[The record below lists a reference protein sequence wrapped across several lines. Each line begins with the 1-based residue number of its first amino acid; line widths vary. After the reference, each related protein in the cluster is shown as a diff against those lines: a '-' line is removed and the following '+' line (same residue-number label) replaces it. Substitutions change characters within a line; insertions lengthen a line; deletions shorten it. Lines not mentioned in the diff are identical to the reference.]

1 MSIVVGVD
9 PAHRSASALHLAAML
24 ARSSGTDL
32 LVAAVVPPAWP
43 TTAGGAD
50 AEWRG
55 YTRDNADSA
64 LDHAAAVLGGSVAA
78 EYLLRE
84 APSAR
89 RGLVELAE
97 EREASMIVVGSAVN
111 AQPGRI
117 ALGSASD
124 TLLHASSVPVAL
136 APRGYRTGEGARVGR
151 VTAAYRGTG
160 ESSGLVFGAAGVATS
175 VGAELRIA
183 SFAVVPPDS
192 GTSGAGL
199 DAELPIA
206 DAWAADVERHAATL
220 VRQVTESPD
229 APEVSGIA
237 VGIGETW
244 ESALADVGW
253 EPGEVLVVGSSTL
266 GPIARVFLG
275 SHAAKIVRH
284 SPVPVVV
291 VPHGI
296 AGRDRD

>member
-24 ARSSGTDL
+24 ARSSGADL
-32 LVAAVVPPAWP
+32 IVAAIVPPAWP

-50 AEWRG
+50 TEWRG

-78 EYLLRE
+78 EYLLHE

-97 EREASMIVVGSAVN
+97 QREASLIVVGSATD
-111 AQPGRI
+111 AQAGRI
-117 ALGSASD
+117 GLGSASD
-124 TLLHASSVPVAL
+124 TLLHASPVPVAI
-136 APRGYRTGEGARVGR
+136 APRGYRTAEGARVGR

-160 ESSGLVFGAAGVATS
+160 ASTGLVFGAAGVAAS
-175 VGAELRIA
+175 VGADLRVA
-183 SFAVVPPDS
+183 SFAVVPRDS

-199 DAELPIA
+199 DAEQAVA
-206 DAWAADVERHAATL
+206 DTWAADIERHAAAL
-220 VRQVTESPD
+220 VRQVSDLPD
-229 APEVSGIA
+229 APPVSAVA
-237 VGIGETW
+237 VGRGETW

-253 EPGEVLVVGSSTL
+253 EPDEVLVVGSSTL

-284 SPVPVVV
+284 SPVPVIV
-291 VPHGI
+291 VPHGVT
-296 AGRDRD
+296 GPERD

>member
-9 PAHRSASALHLAAML
+9 PAHRSASALHLAAMF
-24 ARSSGTDL
+24 ARSTGTDL
-32 LVAAVVPPAWP
+32 LVAAIVPPAWP

-55 YTRDNADSA
+55 YTRENADSA
-64 LDHAAAVLGGSVAA
+64 LDHAAAVLGGSVSA
-78 EYLLRE
+78 EFLLHE

-97 EREASMIVVGSAVN
+97 QREASLIVVGSAGDG
-111 AQPGRI
+111 QQGRI

-124 TLLHASSVPVAL
+124 TLLHASPVPVAI
-136 APRGYRTGEGARVGR
+136 APRGYRAEADTRVSR

-160 ESSGLVFGAAGVATS
+160 ASADLVFGAAGLAAS
-175 VGAELRIA
+175 VDADLRVA
-183 SFAVVPPDS
+183 SFAVVPRDS

-199 DAELPIA
+199 DAEAAIA
-206 DAWAADVERHAATL
+206 DTWAADVEKHAASL
-220 VRQVTESPD
+220 VRQVAELED
-229 APEVSGIA
+229 APEVSEVA
-237 VGIGETW
+237 VGRGETW
-244 ESALADVGW
+244 ESALADIGW

-275 SHAAKIVRH
+275 SHAAKILRH

-291 VPHGI
+291 VPHGLV
-296 AGRDRD
+296 GRERD

>member
-1 MSIVVGVD
+1 MTIVVGVD

-24 ARSSGTDL
+24 ARSSGEDL

-43 TTAGGAD
+43 ASAGGAD

-55 YTRDNADSA
+55 YTRDTANGA
-64 LDHAAAVLGGSVAA
+64 LDHAAAVLGGEAGA
-78 EYLLRE
+78 EYLLQE

-97 EREASMIVVGSAVN
+97 QRDASLIVVGSGVSGH
-111 AQPGRI
+111 PGRI
-117 ALGSASD
+117 ALGSESD
-124 TLLHASSVPVAL
+124 ALLHASPIPVAI
-136 APRGYRTGEGARVGR
+136 APSGYRTEEDARIGR

-160 ESSGLVFGAAGVATS
+160 ASTGLVLGAAKVAAQLDT
-175 VGAELRIA
+175 ELRIA
-183 SFAVVPPDS
+183 SFAVVPRDS

-206 DAWAADVERHAATL
+206 DAWAADIERHAAAV
-220 VRQVTESPD
+220 VRQVAELPD
-229 APEVSGIA
+229 APTVAGVA

-244 ESALADVGW
+244 ESALEDIGW
-253 EPGEVLVVGSSTL
+253 EPEEVLVVGSSTL
-266 GPIARVFLG
+266 GAIARVFLG

-291 VPHGI
+291 VPHG
-296 AGRDRD
+296 RE

>member
-9 PAHRSASALHLAAML
+9 PAHRSASALQLARML
-24 ARSSGTDL
+24 ARSAGTEVI
-32 LVAAVVPPAWP
+32 VAAVVPPAWP
-43 TTAGGAD
+43 QTAGGAD

-55 YTRDNADSA
+55 YTRENADSA
-64 LDHAAAVLGGSVAA
+64 LDHAAAVLGGSVPA
-78 EYLLRE
+78 EYLLHE

-97 EREASMIVVGSAVN
+97 QRGATLIVVGSAEGG
-111 AQPGRI
+111 QPGRI

-124 TLLHASSVPVAL
+124 TLLHASPVPVAI
-136 APRGYRTGEGARVGR
+136 APRGYRIGEDARVSR

-160 ESSGLVFGAAGVATS
+160 ASAGLVLGAAGVAVA
-175 VGAELRIA
+175 VGAELRVA
-183 SFAVVPPDS
+183 SFAVVPRDS

-199 DAELPIA
+199 DAEVAIA
-206 DAWAADVERHAATL
+206 DTWAADVEKHAAAV
-220 VRQVTESPD
+220 VRQVTELDD
-229 APEVSGIA
+229 APEVSGVA
-237 VGIGETW
+237 VGWGETW
-244 ESALADVGW
+244 EAALTDIGW

-275 SHAAKIVRH
+275 SHAAKILRH

-291 VPHGI
+291 VPHGL
-296 AGRDRD
+296 ASRERA

>member
-24 ARSSGTDL
+24 ARSMGTGL
-32 LVAAVVPPAWP
+32 IVAAVVPPAWP
-43 TTAGGAD
+43 TTAGAAD

-55 YTRDNADSA
+55 YTRENANSA
-64 LDHAAAVLGGSVAA
+64 LDHAAAVLGGSAPA
-78 EYLLRE
+78 EYLLHE

-97 EREASMIVVGSAVN
+97 QRAASLIVVGSAGDSR
-111 AQPGRI
+111 PGRI

-124 TLLHASSVPVAL
+124 TLLHASPVPVAI
-136 APRGYRTGEGARVGR
+136 APRGYRTEEDARVSR

-160 ESSGLVFGAAGVATS
+160 ASADLVFGAAELAAS
-175 VGAELRIA
+175 VDADLRVA
-183 SFAVVPPDS
+183 SFAVVPRDS

-199 DAELPIA
+199 DAEVAIA
-206 DAWAADVERHAATL
+206 DTWAADVEEHAASV
-220 VRQVTESPD
+220 VRQVSELPD
-229 APEVSGIA
+229 APEIDDVA
-237 VGIGETW
+237 VGRGETW
-244 ESALADVGW
+244 DAAMADIGW
-253 EPGEVLVVGSSTL
+253 EAGELLVVGSSTL

-275 SHAAKIVRH
+275 SHAAKILRH

-291 VPHGI
+291 VPHGLH
-296 AGRDRD
+296 GRERD

>member
-9 PAHRSASALHLAAML
+9 LAHRSASALHLAALL
-24 ARSSGTDL
+24 ARSSNTDL
-32 LVAAVVPPAWP
+32 IVVAVVPPAWP
-43 TTAGGAD
+43 ATAGGAD
-50 AEWRG
+50 AEWRS
-55 YTRDNADSA
+55 YTADNGESA
-64 LDHAAAVLGGSVAA
+64 LDHAAAVLDRSVRA

-84 APSAR
+84 ASSAR

-97 EREASMIVVGSAVN
+97 QRDAALIVVGCGADG
-111 AQPGRI
+111 QPGRI
-117 ALGSASD
+117 ALGSESEA
-124 TLLHASSVPVAL
+124 LLHASPVPVAI
-136 APRGYRTGEGARVGR
+136 APRAFRIDEGARVSR

-160 ESSGLVFGAAGVATS
+160 ASTGLVLGAAGLAAAVD
-175 VGAELRIA
+175 AELRIA

-206 DAWAADVERHAATL
+206 DAWAADIERHAASL
-220 VRQVTESPD
+220 VREVAALKD
-229 APEVSGIA
+229 APAVSGVA
-237 VGIGETW
+237 VGMGETW
-244 ESALADVGW
+244 DSALADVGW

-291 VPHGI
+291 VPHRR
-296 AGRDRD
+296 A

>member
-24 ARSSGTDL
+24 ARSSGTGL
-32 LVAAVVPPAWP
+32 IVAAVVPPAWP

-55 YTRDNADSA
+55 YTRENANGA
-64 LDHAAAVLGGSVAA
+64 LDHAAAVLGRSVPA
-78 EYLLRE
+78 EYVLHE

-89 RGLVELAE
+89 RGLVALAE
-97 EREASMIVVGSAVN
+97 EREASLIVVGSATDG
-111 AQPGRI
+111 QPGRI

-124 TLLHASSVPVAL
+124 TLLHASPVPVAI
-136 APRGYRTGEGARVGR
+136 APRGYRTAEGARVSR

-160 ESSGLVFGAAGVATS
+160 ASTDLVFGAAGVAAS
-175 VGAELRIA
+175 VGAELRVA

-199 DAELPIA
+199 DAEQAIA
-206 DAWAADVERHAATL
+206 DTWAADVATHAASL
-220 VRQVTESPD
+220 VRQVSELPG
-229 APEVSGIA
+229 APEVSDVA
-237 VGIGETW
+237 VGRGETW
-244 ESALADVGW
+244 ESALAEVGW
-253 EPGEVLVVGSSTL
+253 QPDEVLVVGSSTL

-291 VPHGI
+291 VPHGVV
-296 AGRDRD
+296 GRERE

>member
-24 ARSSGTDL
+24 ARSSGTGL
-32 LVAAVVPPAWP
+32 IVAAIVPPAWP
-43 TTAGGAD
+43 KTAGGAD
-50 AEWRG
+50 AEWRS
-55 YTRDNADSA
+55 YTRDNANSA
-64 LDHAAAVLGGSVAA
+64 LDHAAAVLGATIAA
-78 EYLLRE
+78 EYVLHE

-89 RGLVELAE
+89 RGLVGLAE
-97 EREASMIVVGSAVN
+97 EREAGLIVVGSATD

-117 ALGSASD
+117 ALGAESD
-124 TLLHASSVPVAL
+124 TLLHASPVPVAI
-136 APRGYRTGEGARVGR
+136 APRGYRTREDSRVSR

-160 ESSGLVFGAAGVATS
+160 ASTGLVLGAAEVAAS
-175 VGAELRIA
+175 MGAELRVA

-199 DAELPIA
+199 DAELAIA
-206 DAWAADVERHAATL
+206 DTWAADVERHAASV
-220 VRQVTESPD
+220 VRQVSELDD
-229 APEVSGIA
+229 APSVSGVAI
-237 VGIGETW
+237 GMGETW
-244 ESALADVGW
+244 ESAMADVEW
-253 EPGEVLVVGSSTL
+253 EPDEVLVVGSSTL

-291 VPHGI
+291 VPHGVS
-296 AGRDRD
+296 ARERE